1 MIQTKKIVLLFGKIC
16 SGKSTYADALCYVTK
31 AKRITVSDVVKRVS
45 GKISRSEL
53 QNTAH
58 MDQEIIKELCAEV
71 SKYNKV
77 VIDGIR
83 QHSIVMGLATEY
95 GLSEIDM
102 VWLEVSDDIRKYRF
116 RDRAISKDDI
126 TFEEA
131 DARDEKLGLK
141 ELQDK
146 LKDSYIIINN

>member
-1 MIQTKKIVLLFGKIC
+1 MIQTNKIVLLFGKIC
-16 SGKSTYADALCYVTK
+16 SGKSTYADALCYVAK
-31 AKRITVSDVVKRVS
+31 AKRITVSDIVKRVS
-45 GKISRSEL
+45 GKASRSEL

-58 MDQEIIKELCAEV
+58 MDQDICHELCQEIN
-71 SKYNKV
+71 KYDKV

-83 QHSIVMGLATEY
+83 QYTIVTGLVAEY
-95 GLSEIDM
+95 GLENVDL
-102 VWLEVSDDIRKYRF
+102 VWLEVPDDVRKYRF
-116 RDRAISKDDI
+116 YDRAISKDDI

-146 LKDSYIIINN
+146 LKDSYIIVNN

>member
-1 MIQTKKIVLLFGKIC
+1 MIKTKRITLLFGKIC

-31 AKRITVSDVVKRVS
+31 AKRITVSDIVKRVS

-58 MDQEIIKELCAEV
+58 MDQDICHELCHEIN
-71 SKYNKV
+71 KYDKV
-77 VIDGIR
+77 VVDGIR
-83 QHSIVMGLATEY
+83 QYTIVTGLVAEY
-95 GLSEIDM
+95 GLENIDL
-102 VWLEVSDDIRKYRF
+102 VWLEVPDDVRRYRF
-116 RDRAISKDDI
+116 YDRAVSKDDI

-141 ELQDK
+141 ELQNN
-146 LKDSYIIINN
+146 LKNSYIIINN

>member
-1 MIQTKKIVLLFGKIC
+1 MIKTNRIVLLFGKIC
-16 SGKSTYADALCYVTK
+16 SGKSTYADALCYITK
-31 AKRITVSDVVKRVS
+31 AKRITVSDIVKRVS
-45 GKISRSEL
+45 GKASRSEL

-58 MDQEIIKELCAEV
+58 MDQDIHHELCQEIN
-71 SKYNKV
+71 KYDKV

-83 QHSIVMGLATEY
+83 QYSIVLGLAAEY
-95 GLSEIDM
+95 GLDSLDLI
-102 VWLEVSDDIRKYRF
+102 WLEVPDDIRKYRF
-116 RDRAISKDDI
+116 YDRAISKDDI

-146 LKDSYIIINN
+146 LKNSYIIINN

>member
-31 AKRITVSDVVKRVS
+31 AKRITVSDIVKRVS
-45 GKISRSEL
+45 GKASRSEL

-58 MDQEIIKELCAEV
+58 MDQDICHELCQEIN
-71 SKYNKV
+71 KYDKV

-83 QHSIVMGLATEY
+83 QYTIVTGLVSEY
-95 GLSEIDM
+95 GLENLDLI
-102 VWLEVSDDIRKYRF
+102 WLEVPDATRRYRF
-116 RDRAISKDDI
+116 YDRAISKDDI
-126 TFEEA
+126 TFEAA
-131 DARDEKLGLK
+131 DERDEKLGLK

-146 LKDSYIIINN
+146 LKDSYIIVNN

>member
-1 MIQTKKIVLLFGKIC
+1 MIKTNRIVLLFGKIC

-31 AKRITVSDVVKRVS
+31 AKRITVSDIVKRVS
-45 GKISRSEL
+45 GKASRSEL

-58 MDQEIIKELCAEV
+58 MDQDICHELCQEIN
-71 SKYNKV
+71 KYEKV

-83 QHSIVMGLATEY
+83 QYTIVTGLAAEY
-95 GLSEIDM
+95 GIENLDL
-102 VWLEVSDDIRKYRF
+102 VWLEVPDDIRRYRF
-116 RDRAISKDDI
+116 YDRAISKDDI

-131 DARDEKLGLK
+131 DARDNKLGLS

-146 LKDSYIIINN
+146 LKDSYITINN

>member
-1 MIQTKKIVLLFGKIC
+1 MIKTNRIVLLFGKIC

-31 AKRITVSDVVKRVS
+31 AKRITVSDIVKRVS

-58 MDQEIIKELCAEV
+58 MDQDICHELCYEIN
-71 SKYNKV
+71 KYDKV

-83 QHSIVMGLATEY
+83 QHTIVLGLSTEY
-95 GLSEIDM
+95 GLSNIDM
-102 VWLEVSDDIRKYRF
+102 IWLEVPDEILKYRF
-116 RDRAISKDDI
+116 HDRAISKDDI

-131 DARDEKLGLK
+131 DARDERLGLK
-141 ELQDK
+141 ELAES
-146 LKDSYIIINN
+146 LKKTYTIINN

>member
-1 MIQTKKIVLLFGKIC
+1 MIQTNRIVLLFGKIC

-31 AKRITVSDVVKRVS
+31 AKRITVSDIVKRVS

-58 MDQEIIKELCAEV
+58 MDQEICKELCVEIN
-71 SKYNKV
+71 KYDKI

-83 QHSIVMGLATEY
+83 QYSIVLGLAAEY
-95 GLSEIDM
+95 GIAQLDFL
-102 VWLEVSDDIRKYRF
+102 WLEVPDDIRKYRF
-116 RDRAISKDDI
+116 YDRAISKDDI

-131 DARDEKLGLK
+131 DARDEKLGLL
-141 ELQDK
+141 ELQNK
-146 LKDSYIIINN
+146 LKDSYIIVNN

>member
-1 MIQTKKIVLLFGKIC
+1 MINTNRIVLLFGKIC

-31 AKRITVSDVVKRVS
+31 AKRITVSDIVKRVS
-45 GKISRSEL
+45 GKASRSEL

-58 MDQEIIKELCAEV
+58 MDQDICHELCQEIN
-71 SKYNKV
+71 KYDKV

-83 QHSIVMGLATEY
+83 QYTIVLGLAAEY
-95 GLSEIDM
+95 GLENLDLI
-102 VWLEVSDDIRKYRF
+102 WLEVPDDVRRYRF
-116 RDRAISKDDI
+116 HDRSISKDDI

>member
-31 AKRITVSDVVKRVS
+31 AKRITVSDIVKQVS
-45 GKISRSEL
+45 GKVSRSEL

-58 MDQEIIKELCAEV
+58 MDQDICHELCQEIN
-71 SKYNKV
+71 KYDKV

-83 QHSIVMGLATEY
+83 QYTIVTGLVSEY
-95 GLSEIDM
+95 GLENLDLI
-102 VWLEVSDDIRKYRF
+102 WLEVPDATRRYRF
-116 RDRAISKDDI
+116 YDRAISKDDI
-126 TFEEA
+126 TFEAA
-131 DARDEKLGLK
+131 DERDEKLGLK

-146 LKDSYIIINN
+146 LKDSYIIVNN